1 MRAIKMCDAMLE
13 EERAGCVVDIAALP
27 SLK

>member
-1 MRAIKMCDAMLE
+1 MRAIKLCDAMLE
-13 EERAGCVVDIAALP
+13 EERVGGFVDMAALP